1 MRYNRNSLKIILW
14 HKKYT
19 ENRCEENTMLARLE
33 MKLEKADGISYQMSS
48 AFHGALMELFPKEY
62 GEKLHLSK
70 LHPYTQHLE
79 FREGDWYWIV
89 TALNEETADQIIGKV
104 LMPLSEITIKK
115 HHLCLKIQDKMYK
128 ELSDRELA
136 FSFYQEQSSPFISI
150 HFITPTTFKQNGKYL
165 NYPDIRCIYTNLMNK
180 YDASNTEESMK
191 DEETLEQLVESTSI
205 FRYDLK
211 SIWFSLESVKIPA
224 FIGKV
229 TFRLRG
235 SQTMINFANLLFRF
249 STYSGIGIKTALGM
263 GAVRIMEERKK
274 QNG

>member
-89 TALNEETADQIIGKV
+89 TALNEEAADQIIGKV

-115 HHLCLKIQDKMYK
+115 LHLCLKIQEKMYK

-165 NYPDIRCIYTNLMNK
+165 NSPDIRCIYTNLMNK

-211 SIWFSLESVKIPA
+211 STWFSLESVKIPA

-249 STYSGIGIKTALGM
+249 STYSGIGVKTALGM

>member
-89 TALNEETADQIIGKV
+89 TALNEEAADQIIGKV

-115 HHLCLKIQDKMYK
+115 HHLCLKIQEKMYK

-165 NYPDIRCIYTNLMNK
+165 NSPDIRCIYTNLMNK

-211 SIWFSLESVKIPA
+211 STWFSLESVKIPA

-249 STYSGIGIKTALGM
+249 STYSGIGVKTALGM